1 MAKSN
6 IQALFL
12 SLLMLSAAAALDV
25 DVTKHG
31 AKQNADISQALRDAW
46 KEACAATTPSKVLIP
61 QGTYQLSPVTMEGPC
76 KAAIELQVKGTLKAL
91 TDPAN
96 VKDAGS
102 WVSFNKIEH
111 LTVSGGGTFD
121 GQGAVAPSECEKDDY
136 CKKRPINL
144 SFNAIT
150 NSVVQD
156 VTSLNSKQFHI
167 NVIGAKNF
175 TFQRV
180 TVTAPE
186 ESLNTDGIHVGRSS
200 GVTITDSKI
209 GTGDDCI
216 SIGDGTQQME
226 INKIDCGPGH
236 GISVGSLG
244 KYQNEQ
250 PVVGIRVR
258 ECNISNTSNGVRI
271 KTWPASYPGTASDLH
286 FEDIKMNNVSN
297 PILLDQVYCPHNQ
310 CNAKVPS
317 RVKLDRVSF
326 KNIRG
331 TSATAVAIKLACSGG
346 VPCEGVELAD
356 ISLTYTGPEGPIKSE
371 CTNIQPKTSG
381 KMNPPPCIASAAPSG
396 SAIPGRRRLSF
407 NF

>member
-1 MAKSN
+1 M
-6 IQALFL
+6 
-12 SLLMLSAAAALDV
+12 
-25 DVTKHG
+25 
-31 AKQNADISQALRDAW
+31 
-46 KEACAATTPSKVLIP
+46 
-61 QGTYQLSPVTMEGPC
+61 
-76 KAAIELQVKGTLKAL
+76 
-91 TDPAN
+91 
-96 VKDAGS
+96 
-102 WVSFNKIEH
+102 
-111 LTVSGGGTFD
+111 
-121 GQGAVAPSECEKDDY
+121 
-136 CKKRPINL
+136 

-310 CNAKVPS
+310 CNAKVH
-317 RVKLDRVSF
+317 
-326 KNIRG
+326 
-331 TSATAVAIKLACSGG
+331 T
-346 VPCEGVELAD
+346 
-356 ISLTYTGPEGPIKSE
+356 
-371 CTNIQPKTSG
+371 
-381 KMNPPPCIASAAPSG
+381 
-396 SAIPGRRRLSF
+396 
-407 NF
+407 